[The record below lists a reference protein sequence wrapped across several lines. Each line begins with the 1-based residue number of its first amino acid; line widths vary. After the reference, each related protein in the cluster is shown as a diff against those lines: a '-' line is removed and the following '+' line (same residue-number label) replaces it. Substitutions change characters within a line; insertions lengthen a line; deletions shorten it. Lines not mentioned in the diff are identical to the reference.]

1 MDTEQKKTDYG
12 YLKVTTRK
20 GVSEKGRSKVMI
32 VMHGED
38 IPFADEDIPYS
49 EDDSSET
56 LMEDIVHAGF
66 MLKSGFSGEAEEDL
80 HYILEKLK
88 NGGYNVDKETIRSQ
102 TAVIEDMLKGIG
114 PY

>member
-1 MDTEQKKTDYG
+1 MPDTEDSGSGDWIPDAEVHRMDTEQKK
-12 YLKVTTRK
+12 
-20 GVSEKGRSKVMI
+20 MI
-32 VMHGED
+32 VMRGED

-114 PY
+114 TY

>member
-1 MDTEQKKTDYG
+1 MSEAESSGFDDWMPDAEVHRMDTEQKK
-12 YLKVTTRK
+12 
-20 GVSEKGRSKVMI
+20 MI
-32 VMHGED
+32 VMRGED

-114 PY
+114 TY